1 MSNAWSEL
9 REQIEY
15 FSQPFPEAAIA
26 FADAHREEVTPF
38 LVAAVARLADYP
50 EEDANPDYV
59 LHLYA
64 MHLLAAWRETTAYA
78 PLVRLGHHPDEVV
91 EQLLG
96 DTVTESYGRCLASV
110 CDGDLAPLKGLVE
123 DPAAAHW
130 ARHAALDA
138 IMVRVF
144 EGEASRDDLI
154 AYLMPLGEAEAAR
167 LRLPG
172 AETKTFEL
180 LDSVIAVATDIG
192 ASEMLEAIRGW
203 FADGLPD
210 STIATMLIH
219 PQFDP
224 IAIAVGPL
232 AIRWY
237 GLMYLAGFLAFIW
250 LGKRRAAQQPWHGMS
265 AQDVDDLLF
274 YGVLGVILGGRL
286 GQVLFYEPGYYLAH
300 PLEIL
305 AVWKGGMSFHGGF
318 LGVLV
323 AMALWGRKQASGLL
337 RGHRLHRAAGA
348 AGPDGRAHR
357 QLHQWRTLGPGGRSG
372 AAVGDG
378 VSACRSAAAPPVAA
392 VSGGR

>member
-50 EEDANPDYV
+50 KENANPDYV

-210 STIATMLIH
+210 STIANLPWTERHISRPYEACRDEHLGRDKGYVRSVKREI
-219 PQFDP
+219 
-224 IAIAVGPL
+224 G
-232 AIRWY
+232 WW
-237 GLMYLAGFLAFIW
+237 AGFADEPSV
-250 LGKRRAAQQPWHGMS
+250 KN
-265 AQDVDDLLF
+265 
-274 YGVLGVILGGRL
+274 RL
-286 GQVLFYEPGYYLAH
+286 GPVVA
-300 PLEIL
+300 PLRQGPKIGRNDPCPCGSG
-305 AVWKGGMSFHGGF
+305 KKYKKCHG
-318 LGVLV
+318 
-323 AMALWGRKQASGLL
+323 A
-337 RGHRLHRAAGA
+337 
-348 AGPDGRAHR
+348 
-357 QLHQWRTLGPGGRSG
+357 
-372 AAVGDG
+372 
-378 VSACRSAAAPPVAA
+378 
-392 VSGGR
+392 

>member
-38 LVAAVARLADYP
+38 LVAAVARLADHP

-167 LRLPG
+167 LRQPG

-192 ASEMLEAIRGW
+192 ASEVAGAIRGW
-203 FADGLPD
+203 FATNCPIRRWPICPGPSTYLPPLRGLPRRTPRSRQGLCAKRED
-210 STIATMLIH
+210 GKSAG
-219 PQFDP
+219 
-224 IAIAVGPL
+224 GP
-232 AIRWY
+232 
-237 GLMYLAGFLAFIW
+237 GLPTN
-250 LGKRRAAQQPWHGMS
+250 RRSQN
-265 AQDVDDLLF
+265 
-274 YGVLGVILGGRL
+274 RL
-286 GQVLFYEPGYYLAH
+286 GPVVAPVRQGPKIGRNDPCPCGSGKKY
-300 PLEIL
+300 
-305 AVWKGGMSFHGGF
+305 KKCHG
-318 LGVLV
+318 
-323 AMALWGRKQASGLL
+323 A
-337 RGHRLHRAAGA
+337 
-348 AGPDGRAHR
+348 
-357 QLHQWRTLGPGGRSG
+357 
-372 AAVGDG
+372 
-378 VSACRSAAAPPVAA
+378 
-392 VSGGR
+392 